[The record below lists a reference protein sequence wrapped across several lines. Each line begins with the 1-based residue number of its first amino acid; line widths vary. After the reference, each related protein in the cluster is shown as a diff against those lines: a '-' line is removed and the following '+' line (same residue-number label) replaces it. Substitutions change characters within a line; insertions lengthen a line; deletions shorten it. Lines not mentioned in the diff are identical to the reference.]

1 MNVRGLMHD
10 LGHQMMTLSLL
21 ADSVCDDGALS
32 SAARDRMEIVKQ
44 EISRIVQLI
53 ADFMP
58 PDAATARAERVDIR
72 AIADEAAQ
80 LAGLTYDT
88 EVRVEPGGPAAI
100 SINPSTLRR
109 VLRNLVDNAVRAA
122 GPGGQVLIRV
132 DQTHETALEI
142 ADTGPGFG
150 RGPSGAA
157 GLGLAV
163 VRELLHAAGG
173 RLDVATDPAG
183 GARVRVTFSPGAEYS
198 GQPPVQADGAQ
209 PVHQCFGPSAESKA
223 GAMAI

>member
-53 ADFMP
+53 ADFIP

-109 VLRNLVDNAVRAA
+109 VVRNLVDNAVRAA
-122 GPGGQVLIRV
+122 GPGGQVSIRIEQKP
-132 DQTHETALEI
+132 QTVLEI
-142 ADTGPGFG
+142 TDTGPGFG
-150 RGPSGAA
+150 FGPSGAT
-157 GLGLAV
+157 GLGLTV
-163 VRELLHAAGG
+163 VRNLLHAAGG
-173 RLDVATDPAG
+173 RLDIGGDPEG
-183 GARVRVTFSPGAEYS
+183 GTRVRVTFGPGPGYG
-198 GQPPVQADGAQ
+198 GQQ
-209 PVHQCFGPSAESKA
+209 PVLADAAPAIRQPFEASAEPPA
-223 GAMAI
+223 RMTLR